1 MIVDENNLYV
11 DESPVISKNSPIVDE
26 SPVINKNFPYIKNYD
41 FHSKLQA
48 LLAVIRR
55 EWTIYVRYPS
65 WVVALLIWP
74 VLFPIGY
81 IFNGKAFAGP
91 DQSGVAV
98 FASLTGTTNYIGF
111 MALGTLLYMWINWVL
126 WSFGAFLRNEQ
137 IRGTLES
144 NWLSPM
150 PRILLLAGAGVT
162 SFIQQ
167 SLILA
172 ISLFEFYLIF
182 GIKIVGN
189 PVQVLLVF
197 IFTVPTI
204 YGLGLLFASLVIWA
218 KEVNVMVFLVRGII
232 MIFCGISF
240 PLAVMPDWMQVVA
253 KFVPMTYAIR
263 AFRVSYLTNQ
273 GFGAIKSDLIILG
286 TFGAILIIL
295 GFIAFQRTETFVRK
309 KGTLG
314 VY

>member
-1 MIVDENNLYV
+1 MIFNEINLHVENNSFHDL
-11 DESPVISKNSPIVDE
+11 K
-26 SPVINKNFPYIKNYD
+26 KYD
-41 FHSKLQA
+41 FSSKFRA
-48 LLAVIRR
+48 FLAVVRR

-65 WVVALLIWP
+65 WVIALLIWP
-74 VLFPIGY
+74 VLFPLVY

-91 DQSGVAV
+91 DQTGVAV
-98 FASLTGTTNYIGF
+98 FASFAGTTDYIGF
-111 MALGTLLYMWINWVL
+111 IALGSLLYMWINWVL

-137 IRGTLES
+137 VRGTLES

-162 SFIQQ
+162 SCIQQ
-167 SLILA
+167 SFILA
-172 ISLFEFYLIF
+172 ISLLEFYLIL

-189 PVQVLLVF
+189 PLDVLLVF
-197 IFTVPTI
+197 ILTVPTI

-218 KEVNVMVFLVRGII
+218 KEVNVMVFLVRGVI

-240 PLAVMPDWMQVVA
+240 PLAVMPDWMQIVA
-253 KFVPMTYAIR
+253 KFIPMTYAIR
-263 AFRVSYLTNQ
+263 AFRISYLTNQ
-273 GFGAIKSDLIILG
+273 GFDAIKGDLIILG
-286 TFGAILIIL
+286 VFGVILLIL
-295 GFIAFQRTETFVRK
+295 GFIAFQWTETLVRK